1 MWFESFLFIIYCLA
15 YTLHS
20 LYLFIVFKPVCRT
33 SLGRMGN
40 NFLLNKNRCFYPNWK
55 RITENTEIYTVY
67 PPFNQKVYYLQSEE
81 SYWGGRT
88 RKCAACLGLTFSNE
102 PVWVSIRLPIPSLP
116 QPRGVCERETGGDEA
131 PLSTLQAHS
140 YKIVCVE

>member
-55 RITENTEIYTVY
+55 KRIPKIPRYIPYIRHLTKKFTIYNLRNPIEEDEPENV
-67 PPFNQKVYYLQSEE
+67 
-81 SYWGGRT
+81 R
-88 RKCAACLGLTFSNE
+88 
-102 PVWVSIRLPIPSLP
+102 PVWVSHFPTNLSGFRFVSPSRLSPNPEGFVRERPEGMRLLYLPYRPIRIRS
-116 QPRGVCERETGGDEA
+116 CA
-131 PLSTLQAHS
+131 
-140 YKIVCVE
+140 